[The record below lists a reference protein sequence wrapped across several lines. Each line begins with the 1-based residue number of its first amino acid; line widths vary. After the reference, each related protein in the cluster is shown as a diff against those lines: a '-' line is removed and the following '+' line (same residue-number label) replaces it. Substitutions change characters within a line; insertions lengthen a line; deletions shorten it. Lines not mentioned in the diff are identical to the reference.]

1 MVILSTGQVNMN
13 RTLRR
18 PMFRMGGSAG
28 EGITS
33 GLAPRQ
39 GYNIGLSVKPIN
51 FPGTQADWEAEQKRL
66 KELGIIDAQ
75 GKRTGGT
82 KKNIVSDNTGSTG
95 NTGNTGNNFVGDGT
109 GTNTQ
114 NIIDKAKAHQNIL
127 DAIYPRT
134 PRRDTSFNDFL
145 ISTGLD
151 LVSRPRGGNIFQ
163 QVATSAKGPFE
174 KFQEAKQLE
183 DAYSMKET
191 SEDRALL
198 AKMLEGMDDDK
209 LSALMKDVKAG
220 VEAGEFPDEKTG
232 IKLLLQKKIYGV
244 LDAPGEKK
252 QEWIK
257 WYMTNLQNKAD
268 VDPGVA
274 RVVAEHQ
281 YKMDF
286 KEYPPEILKDLNKT
300 KMYIKESHIVG
311 RKRDENDEIIEL
323 IVNANQARTY
333 RKGQIY
339 IDPQSGNLFSNQ
351 GKEGEAPRFVKV
363 IFD

>member
-1 MVILSTGQVNMN
+1 MN

-18 PMFRMGGSAG
+18 PMFRIGGSVA

-39 GYNIGLSVKPIN
+39 GYNTGLSVKPID
-51 FPGTQADWEAEQKRL
+51 FPGTQAEWEAQQKML
-66 KELGIIDAQ
+66 KKKKIGPYSEFSLA
-75 GKRTGGT
+75 
-82 KKNIVSDNTGSTG
+82 KKNKQAIVPGNTGSTI
-95 NTGNTGNNFVGDGT
+95 GDGT
-109 GTNTQ
+109 DTKS
-114 NIIDKAKAHQNIL
+114 IIDRATERKSIL
-127 DAIYPRT
+127 DAVYPRT

-145 ISTGLD
+145 ISMGLD
-151 LVSRPRGGNIFQ
+151 LVSRPKGGNIFQ

-286 KEYPPEILKDLNKT
+286 KEYPPEVLKDLNRT
-300 KMYIKESHIVG
+300 KMYIKESHIEG

-339 IDPQSGNLFSNQ
+339 IDPQSGELFKNVS
-351 GKEGEAPRFVKV
+351 KEGEAPRFVKV

>member
-1 MVILSTGQVNMN
+1 MN
-13 RTLRR
+13 RVLRR

-39 GYNIGLSVKPIN
+39 GYNLAGLVKPLD
-51 FPGTQADWEAEQKRL
+51 FPGSDAEWQARLQKL

-75 GKRTGGT
+75 GNRVGGPIKKVPDNTTG
-82 KKNIVSDNTGSTG
+82 ITGSTDS
-95 NTGNTGNNFVGDGT
+95 TGSTIGDDTG
-109 GTNTQ
+109 TQ
-114 NIIDKAKAHQNIL
+114 NIIDKVTERKSIL
-127 DAIYPRT
+127 DAMYPRQKT
-134 PRRDTSFNDFL
+134 DSMAGANFL
-145 ISTGLD
+145 MNLGVD
-151 LVSRPRGGNIFQ
+151 LASRPRSGNIFQ
-163 QVATSAKGPFE
+163 QVATSAKDPLLR
-174 KFQEAKQLE
+174 FQEEKLMEQA
-183 DAYSMKET
+183 AGRKET

-198 AKMLEGMDDDK
+198 ASMLEGMDDD
-209 LSALMKDVKAG
+209 ALTAMMKDVKAG
-220 VEAGEFPDEKTG
+220 VDIGHWTEEEG
-232 IKLLLQKKIYGV
+232 IKQMLLKKVHGV
-244 LDAPGEKK
+244 MPMEGE
-252 QEWIK
+252 QREEWIK

-286 KEYPPEILKDLNKT
+286 KEYPPEILKDLNRT
-300 KMYIKESHIVG
+300 KMYIKETHIVG

-339 IDPQSGNLFSNQ
+339 IDPQSGELFKNVS
-351 GKEGEAPRFVKV
+351 KEGEAPRFVLVVLEKK
-363 IFD
+363 